1 MLELSISDSKNPKHA
16 VYFSDHY
23 FKLGN
28 NLLIQGLMMKT
39 SLKVREESK
48 EIIGLI
54 LKKNKDLTPQ
64 VMKFL
69 IDSIPKV
76 LMQEGNLNE

>member
-1 MLELSISDSKNPKHA
+1 
-16 VYFSDHY
+16 
-23 FKLGN
+23 
-28 NLLIQGLMMKT
+28 MMKT